1 MGRLVWFPPQGKEG
15 CPDKVGGPED
25 ISNHLITD
33 RGRAGE
39 DGVRPKARYTT
50 LTTKGG
56 EKRGEKRQDKLYIF
70 PSRHRILLMLL
81 LCNW

>member
-1 MGRLVWFPPQGKEG
+1 VLWVVLSGSPHKERRVVESDIIY
-15 CPDKVGGPED
+15 PDKVGGPED

-50 LTTKGG
+50 LTTKG
-56 EKRGEKRQDKLYIF
+56 ERREARKDKTNYTFSPADIGF
-70 PSRHRILLMLL
+70 
-81 LCNW
+81 C